1 MHAYVLPKRNKMEP
15 RVNHIIEETVAEQP
29 APPVAPKKKSRI
41 GRLFTD
47 VLGGEFLAYDWSRRQ
62 LNYIVFLAAVGVVY
76 ISNSYYAESVVRRID
91 DMNRELKE
99 LHYEYISSK
108 SKVMN
113 QSKQSVIIKKLENSG
128 LKESVEPVR
137 KIIANKKEQ

>member
-1 MHAYVLPKRNKMEP
+1 MEE
-15 RVNHIIEETVAEQP
+15 RVNHIIEEAVVKPQ
-29 APPVAPKKKSRI
+29 APPPAPKKLSRF
-41 GRLFTD
+41 GRLITE

-76 ISNSYYAESVVRRID
+76 ISNSYYAESIVRRID

>member
-1 MHAYVLPKRNKMEP
+1 MEP
-15 RVNHIIEETVAEQP
+15 RVNYIIEETVVEPQLP
-29 APPVAPKKKSRI
+29 TPSPKKKSRI
-41 GRLFTD
+41 GKLFTD
-47 VLGGEFLAYDWSRRQ
+47 VMGGEFLAYDWSRRQ
-62 LNYIVFLAAVGVVY
+62 LNYIVFLAAVGVAY
-76 ISNSYYAESVVRRID
+76 ISNSYYAESIVRRID

-113 QSKQSVIIKKLENSG
+113 QGKQSVIIKKLENTG

-137 KIIANKKEQ
+137 KIITKETE